1 MHMNWVDYL
10 FLAIIVYSML
20 TGAWIGFLAESVT
33 LAGVAAGTMI
43 AGLTYAGLGQLIGH
57 LGVPRDARERVAF
70 VMAFLVVSLTFR
82 AASIVARTVSRVL
95 VRGWS
100 NRAAGALIGIL
111 VGSILCMFIVVT
123 VAYFKVGPLVD
134 PFKHAQI
141 ATSCSRWLKEYV
153 ALLPRS
159 MQSLPPFTGK

>member
-20 TGAWIGFLAESVT
+20 SGAWIGFLAESVT

-43 AGLTYAGLGQLIGH
+43 AGLTYGSLGQVIGH
-57 LGVPRDARERVAF
+57 LGVPKDARDWVAF
-70 VMAFLVVSLTFR
+70 VVAFLTVSLLFR
-82 AASIVARTVSRVL
+82 MASIVARTVSRAL
-95 VRGWS
+95 IRDWS
-100 NRAAGALIGIL
+100 NRVAGALIGLL
-111 VGSILCMFIVVT
+111 VGGMLCMFIVVT
-123 VAYFKVGPLVD
+123 VAYFKVGPFGD
-134 PFKHAQI
+134 PFKYAQI

-153 ALLPRS
+153 VLLPKS

>member
-1 MHMNWVDYL
+1 MNWVDYL

-20 TGAWIGFLAESVT
+20 TGAWIGFLAESVS

-43 AGLTYAGLGQLIGH
+43 AGLTYGGLGRVIGH
-57 LGVPRDARERVAF
+57 LGVPRDARGWVAF
-70 VMAFLVVSLTFR
+70 VVAFLAVSLIFR
-82 AASIVARTVSRVL
+82 TASLLTRTVSQVL

-100 NRAAGALIGIL
+100 GRAAGALIGLL
-111 VGSILCMFIVVT
+111 VGSMLCMCIVVT
-123 VAYFKVGPLVD
+123 VAYFKVGPFVD

-141 ATSCSRWLKEYV
+141 ATSCSRWLREYV
-153 ALLPRS
+153 ALLPKS